1 MDGRQNDL
9 YQKIDN
15 LQYSISRLTNL
26 NTVQDKGRFPSQPHQ
41 NPKAIHEVEAEEGE
55 SSQMREVKAVI
66 TIRRGKEVDLPTT
79 KLENETTMET
89 EEEKKEKFKG
99 KKPRNRTKM
108 EDHDFTINEGPYR
121 TIDSC
126 LIGVSADSCPAGAS

>member
-1 MDGRQNDL
+1 
-9 YQKIDN
+9 
-15 LQYSISRLTNL
+15 
-26 NTVQDKGRFPSQPHQ
+26 
-41 NPKAIHEVEAEEGE
+41 
-55 SSQMREVKAVI
+55 MREVKAVV
-66 TIRRGKEVDLPTT
+66 TLSSGKEVDLPTT